1 VQLLAEQREVHQLD
15 KHRLKLVADLV
26 ALMLAEGGKVRLGG
40 RGHVALRVVGE
51 SELSLTLTV
60 RQNETV
66 SDPPASG
73 QSTRTGEKQVPPS
86 PMPRD
91 KQGWRVAPAPDG
103 RGMPEDHKPPPP
115 HRWRGFWIF
124 VLVLLALNWL
134 SVLVFQ
140 PSAQPRVKVPFSPY
154 FLNQVAAGQVASI
167 SSKSGTIDGT
177 FKSEVRY
184 PPNDEKATPTTRF
197 ATQVPSF
204 WNTNEL
210 TTELRDQKV
219 QVNAQNPNPGRSLL
233 AELLLGFGP
242 TLLLV
247 GLFVLL
253 ARRAATAGGAGA
265 LGNFGRSQARRVDP
279 QRIRVTFDDVAGI
292 DEAKAELTEVVDF
305 LRTPERYARLG
316 GRMPHGVLL
325 FGPPG
330 TGKTLLARAVAGEAH
345 AAFFSIAASEFI
357 EAIVGVGAAR
367 VRDLF
372 AKAKEAAPAIIFI
385 DELDAIGRSRQGQ
398 VSISGANDE
407 REQTLDQILT
417 EMDGFESTEAVV
429 VLGATNR
436 PEILDPALLRPG
448 RFDRR
453 VAVQPPD
460 RAGRVKILEVHT
472 RSMPLADD
480 VDLGQ
485 IASSTPGMVGADLA
499 NLANEAALLA
509 ARREHSKVEMTD
521 FTDALE
527 KILLGAPR
535 GIMLSRHDRE
545 RTAYHESGH
554 ALVGML
560 TPEADPVRKVSII
573 PRGMALGVTLS
584 TPDADRVS
592 YSREELEAK
601 IKVSLGGRVAEEIVY
616 GKITTGAESDI
627 QQLTQIARQ
636 MVGRWGMSEKLG
648 PLMLLPSDGA
658 GPLLPG
664 ASETSPQTQW
674 LIDQEVQRMVEDLHA
689 EVTELLG
696 TRRSQLDGLAQALLV
711 AETLDAPAAY
721 AAAGVPLP
729 MPQPEPAP
737 EPVGAGPLPA
747 HR

>member
-1 VQLLAEQREVHQLD
+1 VTEHTSVQRDQ
-15 KHRLKLVADLV
+15 ADARKAV
-26 ALMLAEGGKVRLGG
+26 
-40 RGHVALRVVGE
+40 
-51 SELSLTLTV
+51 
-60 RQNETV
+60 
-66 SDPPASG
+66 PPA
-73 QSTRTGEKQVPPS
+73 R
-86 PMPRD
+86 MPRD
-91 KQGWRVAPAPDG
+91 KRGWHVAPAPDG
-103 RGMPEDHKPPPP
+103 RGMPEEHKPTPP
-115 HRWRGFWIF
+115 HRLRAFWIF
-124 VLVLLALNWL
+124 VFVLLAVNWL
-134 SVLVFQ
+134 SVLLVQ
-140 PSAQPRVKVPFSPY
+140 PSAQPRVQVPFSPF
-154 FLNQVAAGQVASI
+154 FLTQLQDGNVKSI
-167 SSKSGTIDGT
+167 SSKGDTIQGT
-177 FKSEVRY
+177 FRAKVRY
-184 PPNDEKATPTTRF
+184 PATDKTATATTLF

-204 WNTNEL
+204 WSTSQL
-210 TTELRDQKV
+210 TDVLRAEGV
-219 QVNAQNPNPGRSLL
+219 QVNAQSTATSTSLL

-253 ARRAATAGGAGA
+253 ARRAQSGAGGLGG

-279 QRIRVTFDDVAGI
+279 EKIRVTFEDVAGI
-292 DEAKAELTEVVDF
+292 DEAKAELTEIVDF
-305 LRTPERYARLG
+305 LRTPEPYERLG

-385 DELDAIGRSRQGQ
+385 DELDAIGRSRQG
-398 VSISGANDE
+398 SAGITGANDE

-417 EMDGFESTEAVV
+417 EMDGFDSNEAVI

-453 VAVQPPD
+453 VGVQPPD
-460 RAGRVKILEVHT
+460 RAGRRMILAVHT
-472 RSMPLADD
+472 RSMPLAGD
-480 VDLGQ
+480 VDLGAL
-485 IASSTPGMVGADLA
+485 ASSTPGMVGADLA
-499 NLANEAALLA
+499 SLANEAALLA
-509 ARREHSKVEMTD
+509 ARRGHDKVAMAD
-521 FTDALE
+521 FTDSLE
-527 KILLGAPR
+527 KIMLGAPR
-535 GIMLSRHDRE
+535 GIMLSAEDRE

-560 TPEADPVRKVSII
+560 TPDADPVRKVSII
-573 PRGMALGVTLS
+573 PRGQALGVTLS

-592 YSREELEAK
+592 YSREDLEAK
-601 IKVSLGGRVAEEIVY
+601 INVALGGRVAEEVIY

-636 MVGRWGMSEKLG
+636 MVGRWGMSDKLG
-648 PLMLLPSDGA
+648 PVTLLPADGQ

-674 LIDQEVQRMVEDLHA
+674 LVDQEVQRLIEDAHA
-689 EVTELLG
+689 QVTQLLTEHRAQLERL
-696 TRRSQLDGLAQALLV
+696 TRALLA
-711 AETLDAPAAY
+711 AETLDADAAY
-721 AAAGVPLP
+721 AAARVPTRP
-729 MPQPEPAP
+729 SDPSSVPAGD
-737 EPVGAGPLPA
+737 GATPA
-747 HR
+747 GDGATAAGDRATPR